1 MADSIRLV
9 APSKLNLYLGVHE
22 ELDERRYH
30 RVDSIMT
37 CVGIADIVTIEPAAS
52 LAVSCKPPADFPDH
66 ENTCWRAAELMGETF
81 RHRPNV
87 SIVVEKYVPAKSG
100 MGGASAD
107 AAATLIGLCE
117 LWGIDR
123 ADPRVE
129 EVARQVGAD
138 VPFFLFG
145 PPALLVGAGDV
156 MSEEFPS
163 LEGVPVVVT
172 RGSGPGIS
180 AREAYEEFDREPVAP
195 SLDGGRELCRALREH
210 DISGIVAGLSNNL
223 EPVAERIDPQIARIR
238 SWIASR
244 PGVEAA
250 MMTGSGSCVYG
261 ICESPSAALDVERAA
276 IQEHGLWAK
285 ASVLVGEGPHVV
297 G

>member
-1 MADSIRLV
+1 MSDAIRLV
-9 APSKLNLYLGVHE
+9 APAKLNLYLGVHD

-30 RVDSIMT
+30 RVDSIMS
-37 CVGIADIVTIEPAAS
+37 CVGIADILTIEPAAE
-52 LAVSCKPPADFPDH
+52 LAVECDPPSDFPASS
-66 ENTCWRAAELMGETF
+66 NTCWRAAELMGKAF
-81 RHRPNV
+81 RRKPGV
-87 SIVVEKYVPAKSG
+87 SILVEKYIPARSG

-107 AAATLIGLCE
+107 AAATLIGLCA
-117 LWGIDR
+117 LWGIDPS
-123 ADPRVE
+123 DPRIE
-129 EVARQVGAD
+129 DIAREVGAD

-172 RGSGPGIS
+172 RGDGPGIS
-180 AREAYEEFDREPVAP
+180 AKEAYEEFDRQPVAP
-195 SLDGGRELCRALREH
+195 ALDDGRELCRALRDH
-210 DISGIVAGLSNNL
+210 DIPRIVTNLSNNL

-238 SWIASR
+238 EWISSC

-261 ICESPSAALDVERAA
+261 ICESPSAALDVEHAA
-276 IQEHGLWAK
+276 VRERGLWAK